1 MSLSLQ
7 RVPSFPCKV
16 DVYGAWGGLYDAI
29 VEMTKAVS
37 RSGLDRRIIE
47 LVNVRASQ
55 LNGCS
60 HCLDRHTRAAI
71 EHAGW
76 EPRHLATVG
85 AWRDTT
91 WFTPPER
98 AALALTDATIGVDRV
113 PDQVITDAR
122 REFGDEGLAKLLL
135 AIVAINC
142 WNRVNVVARV
152 EPVD

>member
-1 MSLSLQ
+1 M
-7 RVPSFPCKV
+7 PSFPCKV
-16 DVYGAWGGLYDAI
+16 DVYGAWAGLHGAI
-29 VEMTKAVS
+29 SEMTKAVHL
-37 RSGLDRRIIE
+37 SGLDRRIIE

-71 EHAGW
+71 EQAGW
-76 EPRHLATVG
+76 EPRHVASVG

-91 WFTPPER
+91 WFSSQER
-98 AALALTDATIGVDRV
+98 AALALTDATIGTGRV
-113 PDQVITDAR
+113 PDDVVADAQQ
-122 REFGDEGLAKLLL
+122 EFGDDGLAKLLL

-152 EPVD
+152 EPT